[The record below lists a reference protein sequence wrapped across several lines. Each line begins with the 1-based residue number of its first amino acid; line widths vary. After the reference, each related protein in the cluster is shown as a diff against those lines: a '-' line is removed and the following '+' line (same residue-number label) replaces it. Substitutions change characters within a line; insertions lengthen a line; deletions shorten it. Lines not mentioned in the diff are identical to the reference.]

1 MAGTSGGKY
10 PAIRAHL
17 QKNIG
22 DVYREMDTSF
32 AGFPAE
38 DKTDPEACTST
49 IFTADRVALLV
60 KKVEADE
67 LFFTLCSASLLSLR

>member
-38 DKTDPEACTST
+38 DKTDPEACTS
-49 IFTADRVALLV
+49 APSHCSDRLV
-60 KKVEADE
+60 MLVEIVEADE
-67 LFFTLCSASLLSLR
+67 PFSTSNVFSCVS